1 MKKILT
7 QKEKDARTSFW
18 FINSVEATKL
28 INKIHTYKINVSVY
42 TENTLVIVN
51 RNFTKIEYKKLFPI
65 VKSDLL

>member
-28 INKIHTYKINVSVY
+28 INKIHTYKIKVY
-42 TENTLVIVN
+42 AYIEYNMVISN
-51 RNFTKIEYKKLFPI
+51 RDFTKKEYKKLFPI